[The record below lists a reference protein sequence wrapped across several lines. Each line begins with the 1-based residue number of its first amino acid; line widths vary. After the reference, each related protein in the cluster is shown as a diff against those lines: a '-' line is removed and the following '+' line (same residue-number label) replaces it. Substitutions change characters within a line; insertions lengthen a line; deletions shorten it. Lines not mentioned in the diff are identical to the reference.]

1 MASIIKRKKSYSVVY
16 NYTDENGEVKQ
27 KWETCRNHQDALKRK
42 AEVENDLNKGTF
54 IPPNDQTVREF
65 MYDFVTMYGEQKW
78 GVSMYDMST
87 GMIENY
93 INPLIGDLK
102 IQSITTRTTD
112 KFVQALLKTP
122 AVGSPF
128 RPNKEGKMVTEKTAE
143 KVIKLLRCAFG
154 QAVRW
159 DLISK
164 NPFEHTLC
172 RKTTYTRRDIWDA
185 ETIMKALN
193 ECEDSRL
200 YIAMNLS
207 FACSLRV
214 GEILGLTWDNVH
226 ITDEDIANDDAW
238 IYVDKELERVSKRS
252 ISALGEKNIIKVFVP
267 LMPNT
272 STRVILKTPKTESSI
287 RKVWLP
293 KTLAYILKEWQKAQN
308 ELKEYL
314 GEEYQDYNLVLA
326 LPNGRPCENRII
338 AKEFEKLKKKA
349 NLPNVVFHSL
359 RHSSTTY
366 KLKLN
371 HGDLKATQGD
381 TGHAQIDMI
390 TDIYAHILDED
401 RKINAQKFETAFYGT
416 RDLRNVRNPDAAQN
430 AETPPQ
436 GSQSQTLDLA
446 SLIDQIQK
454 NPELANTLAALIANG
469 VKANS

>member
-27 KWETCRNHQDALKRK
+27 KWETCRSHQEALKRK
-42 AEVENDLNKGTF
+42 AEVENDMNKGTF

-65 MYDFVTMYGEQKW
+65 LYDFVTMYGEQKW
-78 GVSMYDMST
+78 GISRYDGCT
-87 GMIENY
+87 AMIENY
-93 INPLIGDLK
+93 INPLIGDMK

-112 KFVQALLKTP
+112 KFVQELQKTK
-122 AVGSPF
+122 AVGSAF
-128 RPNKEGKMVTEKTAE
+128 RPNKDGKLVSDRTVLEA
-143 KVIKLLRCAFG
+143 VKLLRCAFG

-159 DLISK
+159 ELISK

-172 RKTTYTRRDIWDA
+172 PKAPYNRRDIWDA

-214 GEILGLTWDNVH
+214 GEVLGLTWDNVH

-238 IYVDKELERVSKRS
+238 IYVDKELERVSKRALS
-252 ISALGEKNIIKVFVP
+252 VLGEKGVIKVFPP

-272 STRVILKTPKTESSI
+272 STRVVLKTPKTESSV

-293 KTLAYILKEWQKAQN
+293 KTLAHILREWQKAQN

-314 GEEYQDYNLVLA
+314 GDEYQDENLVLA

-401 RKINAQKFETAFYGT
+401 RKVNAQKFETAFYGT
-416 RDLRNVRNPDAAQN
+416 RDLRDVR
-430 AETPPQ
+430 PPEESKQ
-436 GSQSQTLDLA
+436 QTVDLA
-446 SLIDQIQK
+446 SLIEQLQT

-469 VKANS
+469 SNPSC

>member
-1 MASIIKRKKSYSVVY
+1 MASLIKRKKSYSLVY
-16 NYTDENGEVKQ
+16 YYTDENGETKQ
-27 KWETCRNHQDALKRK
+27 KWETLRNYQDALKRK
-42 AEVENDLNKGTF
+42 AEVENEINKGTF

-65 MYDFVTMYGEQKW
+65 LYDFVTMYGEQKW

-87 GMIENY
+87 GLIENY

-112 KFVQALLKTP
+112 KFVQTLQKTP
-122 AVGSPF
+122 AVDCGV
-128 RPNKEGKMVTEKTAE
+128 RKNKDGHCVTDKTIEKI
-143 KVIKLLRCAFG
+143 IKLLRCAFG

-159 DLISK
+159 ELISK
-164 NPFEHTLC
+164 NPFENTLIP
-172 RKTTYTRRDIWDA
+172 KTTYKKRDIWDA

-207 FACSLRV
+207 FACSLRI
-214 GEILGLTWDNVH
+214 GEVLGLTWDNVH
-226 ITDEDIANDDAW
+226 ISEEEIANDNA
-238 IYVDKELERVSKRS
+238 YVFIDKELERASKRS
-252 ISALGEKNIIKVFVP
+252 LEALGNASVIHVFP
-267 LMPNT
+267 SLFPNT
-272 STRVILKTPKTESSI
+272 STRVVLKKPKTESSI
-287 RKVWLP
+287 RQVWLP
-293 KTLAYILKEWQKAQN
+293 KTLAYILREWKQAQD

-314 GEEYQDYNLVLA
+314 GEEYQDYNLVVA
-326 LPNGRPCENRII
+326 LPNGRPCENRVIM
-338 AKEFEKLKKKA
+338 KEFEKLKAKA
-349 NLPNVVFHSL
+349 NLPDVVFHSL

-416 RDLRNVRNPDAAQN
+416 RDLRDVK
-430 AETPPQ
+430 PPQ
-436 GSQSQTLDLA
+436 DPAKEPQQNVDLA
-446 SLIDQIQK
+446 SLIEQLQK
-454 NPELANTLAALIANG
+454 NPELVNTLANLLSNG
-469 VKANS
+469 STAKG